1 LAREDPFVQ
10 LERTEIFEALDV
22 HEVLVFLSEAPG
34 TVQWLV
40 LHQAEHTLV
49 FDSLVASQV
58 LPVYRLQDRRNLRLV
73 VRKTDVRASVF
84 IARVFQLARVWVV
97 LGLERVL
104 GDIVVIEV
112 GLSLV
117 NVHHVGVLINGSN
130 RSLAL
135 ALADI
140 SVGLRACKLLR
151 LRD

>member
-10 LERTEIFEALDV
+10 LERTEVFEALDV
-22 HEVLVFLSEAPG
+22 HQVLVFLSEAPG

-40 LHQAEHTLV
+40 LHQAEHALV
-49 FDSLVASQV
+49 FDSLVTSQV
-58 LPVYRLQDRRNLRLV
+58 LPVNGLQDRRNLRLI

-112 GLSLV
+112 RLRLV

-130 RSLAL
+130 RSLAI

-140 SVGLRACKLLR
+140 SVGLRACKPPR
-151 LRD
+151 LRG